1 MFSAVME
8 VGQFSTWPVASMI
21 PKVANRFGTS
31 ALMKVAV
38 VTRFSRRMTGS
49 AVEAGATRATFFN
62 TS

>member
-1 MFSAVME
+1 
-8 VGQFSTWPVASMI
+8 MI
-21 PKVANRFGTS
+21 PKVASRFGTS